1 MTARASRELV
11 AEDRTAQRYCGPPP
25 TLRPSPDLLPEAA
38 PAPVAVPEEP
48 EPVRTTPFLLAMR
61 DAPWAWW
68 RPVAGLL
75 LIAFLLGIALVLTR
89 IADVLTGT
97 GADLD
102 PVPLT
107 WRGLLVTGLFLA
119 VALPAVLLAWPI
131 AHGVGPGRGSSV
143 AGRFRWPL
151 LGRFSRLA
159 LVTAGA
165 GIGLGVLGAVVLADR
180 AVPGPV
186 DGVGGVLL
194 AGLLT
199 VPLRAAAEEVLLRG
213 YLSQA
218 VAGWLGRPR
227 TGAVVAAVVTALLG
241 ALLHGTD
248 DVPAFLARVGLGL
261 AASAVV
267 ALTGGLE
274 AAVALHVVVAVA
286 VLLLGAV
293 LGEGAVPGLVPGGP
307 GAAFALVGAA
317 GVLVFVALTA
327 RQGSRTRRGCAEPVR
342 RRVSSSPAP

>member
-1 MTARASRELV
+1 MTAEASRELAPEEQA
-11 AEDRTAQRYCGPPP
+11 AERYAGPPP

-38 PAPVAVPEEP
+38 PRQPAVVEEP
-48 EPVRTTPFLLAMR
+48 EQVRSTPFLMAMR
-61 DAPWAWW
+61 AAPWAWW

-89 IADVLTGT
+89 ITDVLTGT

-107 WRGLLVTGLFLA
+107 WRGLLVTGLFVA
-119 VALPAVLLAWPI
+119 VALPAVLLAWPVV
-131 AHGVGPGRGSSV
+131 HGVGPGRGLSE

-151 LGRFSRLA
+151 LGRSAVLA
-159 LVTAGA
+159 LGTA
-165 GIGLGVLGAVVLADR
+165 GLGVAVGCAGAVWLAGR

-186 DGVGGVLL
+186 DDLGWVLL
-194 AGLLT
+194 VGLLT

-218 VAGWLGRPR
+218 VAGWIGRPR
-227 TGAVVAAVVTALLG
+227 AGAVVAAVVAALLG

-248 DVPAFLARVGLGL
+248 DVPAFLGRVALGL

-267 ALTGGLE
+267 AVTGGLE
-274 AAVALHVVVAVA
+274 AAVALHAVVAVT
-286 VLLLGAV
+286 VLLLAAG
-293 LGEGAVPGLVPGGP
+293 LGEDAVPGLVPGGP
-307 GAAFALVGAA
+307 GSAYALVGAA
-317 GVLVFVALTA
+317 GLVAFVALTA
-327 RQGSRTRRGCAEPVR
+327 RRGTRSRRGVR
-342 RRVSSSPAP
+342 GPG